1 MSFDIRYTQ
10 PFAKELKQLAKKYP
24 SITNDVKALITELKS
39 NPLMG
44 IPIAHNCFKIRLAI
58 RSKGKGKSGG
68 ARLITFVQIV
78 NENIFM
84 IAIYDKSESENI
96 YEKELQRR
104 LKIL

>member
-10 PFAKELKQLAKKYP
+10 PFAKDLKQLAKKYP
-24 SITNDVKALITELKS
+24 SIKGDVQALITQLQS

-44 IPIAHNCFKIRLAI
+44 IPIAHNCFKIRLVI
-58 RSKGKGKSGG
+58 RSKGRGKSGG

-96 YEKELQRR
+96 PDKELLNRVKN
-104 LKIL
+104 L